1 MMVENKNSGPVTY
14 DQWIDLGRVIIPCL
28 RGKPVVSDWSNP
40 NFKITKEEWN
50 QKYLNHEIALRLD
63 EDIDFDID
71 NPLVKRFIGNYIK
84 DSGNVFGRNS
94 NPTSHFIWKGKST
107 FKQFILPTE
116 LKEYC
121 KIFPHGSTLCE
132 IRTDSK
138 HYTIVPG
145 SRHSKAPET
154 VTWEKYNNLNEYPG
168 NLNNDLRK
176 VALSTALCILYAP
189 GGSRDAY
196 CTAIAGALLKHTEW
210 SEEDINEFIYNIAI
224 AANDDEADKRKSK
237 GTTGKKA
244 GRKFGLPKLAEIIGC
259 STKAI
264 SDIFSW
270 IGVQQAVS
278 EEARQSIG
286 DIIEYGSD
294 RYIVKINAVVQGEPT
309 EKEIIVD
316 GPTLMNMKLFYDA
329 VISKASV
336 WIPKMPPKDFETIMR
351 RKFEGREKSTH
362 YVSEAEEDNKIIKHF
377 TNYITEVK
385 AYTNKKELALYGMP
399 YFNTKTSELDFKL
412 DKFEDYLQ
420 RQKVNLPRVDLVLK
434 VQRILKAV
442 KNRGKYDNKSCVSW
456 TIKDH
461 YIEKEDLIVEGEYEE
476 IENERT

>member
-1 MMVENKNSGPVTY
+1 MVENKSNGPVTY
-14 DQWIDLGRVIIPCL
+14 DQWIDLGRVVIPCL
-28 RGKPVVSDWSNP
+28 RGKPVVNDWSNP
-40 NFKITKEEWN
+40 NFKITKEEWK

-84 DSGNVFGRNS
+84 DFGNVFGRNS

-107 FKQFILPTE
+107 FKQFILPAE

-210 SEEDINEFIYNIAI
+210 SEEEINEFIYNIAI

-237 GTTGKKA
+237 GTSGKKA

-336 WIPKMPPKDFETIMR
+336 WIPKMKAADFETIMR
-351 RKFEGREKSTH
+351 RKFEAREKSKN
-362 YVSEAEEDNKIIKHF
+362 YVSEAEEDSKFIKHF
-377 TNYITEVK
+377 SNYITEVK

-434 VQRILKAV
+434 IQRILKAI
-442 KNRGKYDNKSCVSW
+442 KNRGKYNSKSCVSW
-456 TIKDH
+456 TIKNH
-461 YIEKEDLIVEGEYEE
+461 YIEQEDLIVEGEYEE

>member
-84 DSGNVFGRNS
+84 DFGNVFGRNS

-107 FKQFILPTE
+107 FKQFILPPE

-121 KIFPHGSTLCE
+121 KIFAHGSTLCE

-210 SEEDINEFIYNIAI
+210 SEEDINEFIYNIA
-224 AANDDEADKRKSK
+224 
-237 GTTGKKA
+237 
-244 GRKFGLPKLAEIIGC
+244 
-259 STKAI
+259 
-264 SDIFSW
+264 
-270 IGVQQAVS
+270 
-278 EEARQSIG
+278 
-286 DIIEYGSD
+286 
-294 RYIVKINAVVQGEPT
+294 RYI
-309 EKEIIVD
+309 
-316 GPTLMNMKLFYDA
+316 
-329 VISKASV
+329 
-336 WIPKMPPKDFETIMR
+336 
-351 RKFEGREKSTH
+351 
-362 YVSEAEEDNKIIKHF
+362 
-377 TNYITEVK
+377 
-385 AYTNKKELALYGMP
+385 
-399 YFNTKTSELDFKL
+399 
-412 DKFEDYLQ
+412 
-420 RQKVNLPRVDLVLK
+420 
-434 VQRILKAV
+434 
-442 KNRGKYDNKSCVSW
+442 
-456 TIKDH
+456 
-461 YIEKEDLIVEGEYEE
+461 
-476 IENERT
+476 

>member
-1 MMVENKNSGPVTY
+1 MMVENKSNGPVTY
-14 DQWIDLGRVIIPCL
+14 DQWIDLGRVVIPCL
-28 RGKPVVSDWSNP
+28 RGKPVVNDWSNP
-40 NFKITKEEWN
+40 NFKITKEEWK

-84 DSGNVFGRNS
+84 DFGNVFGRNS

-107 FKQFILPTE
+107 FKQFILPAE

-210 SEEDINEFIYNIAI
+210 SEEEINEFIYNIAI

-237 GTTGKKA
+237 GTSGKKA

-336 WIPKMPPKDFETIMR
+336 WIPKMKAADFETIMR
-351 RKFEGREKSTH
+351 RKFEAREKSKN
-362 YVSEAEEDNKIIKHF
+362 YVSEAEEDSKFIKHF
-377 TNYITEVK
+377 SNYITEVK

-434 VQRILKAV
+434 IQRILKAI
-442 KNRGKYDNKSCVSW
+442 KNRGKYNSKSCVSW

-461 YIEKEDLIVEGEYEE
+461 YIEQEDLIVEGEYEE

>member
-1 MMVENKNSGPVTY
+1 
-14 DQWIDLGRVIIPCL
+14 
-28 RGKPVVSDWSNP
+28 
-40 NFKITKEEWN
+40 
-50 QKYLNHEIALRLD
+50 
-63 EDIDFDID
+63 
-71 NPLVKRFIGNYIK
+71 
-84 DSGNVFGRNS
+84 
-94 NPTSHFIWKGKST
+94 
-107 FKQFILPTE
+107 
-116 LKEYC
+116 
-121 KIFPHGSTLCE
+121 
-132 IRTDSK
+132 
-138 HYTIVPG
+138 
-145 SRHSKAPET
+145 
-154 VTWEKYNNLNEYPG
+154 
-168 NLNNDLRK
+168 
-176 VALSTALCILYAP
+176 LYAP

-294 RYIVKINAVVQGEPT
+294 RYIVKINAVVQGEPI

-399 YFNTKTSELDFKL
+399 YFNIKTSELDFKL

-434 VQRILKAV
+434 IQRILKAV

>member
-84 DSGNVFGRNS
+84 DFGNVFGRNS

-168 NLNNDLRK
+168 NLNSDLRK

-336 WIPKMPPKDFETIMR
+336 WIPKMKAADFETIMR

-362 YVSEAEEDNKIIKHF
+362 YVSEAEED
-377 TNYITEVK
+377 
-385 AYTNKKELALYGMP
+385 L
-399 YFNTKTSELDFKL
+399 S
-412 DKFEDYLQ
+412 
-420 RQKVNLPRVDLVLK
+420 
-434 VQRILKAV
+434 
-442 KNRGKYDNKSCVSW
+442 
-456 TIKDH
+456 
-461 YIEKEDLIVEGEYEE
+461 LIH
-476 IENERT
+476 I

>member
-168 NLNNDLRK
+168 NLNSDLRK

-336 WIPKMPPKDFETIMR
+336 WIPKMKAADFETIMR

-385 AYTNKKELALYGMP
+385 AYTNKKELALYGICLL
-399 YFNTKTSELDFKL
+399 YTSPS
-412 DKFEDYLQ
+412 
-420 RQKVNLPRVDLVLK
+420 PRD
-434 VQRILKAV
+434 
-442 KNRGKYDNKSCVSW
+442 RG
-456 TIKDH
+456 
-461 YIEKEDLIVEGEYEE
+461 
-476 IENERT
+476 